1 MENSHFDRLK
11 SLQDR
16 YFVDEFSRV
25 SLKILVYGLEFI
37 IALVENPIEQGNL
50 ENRLDL
56 INNVKFWDSTV
67 SSSVCRKWEN
77 GYHIYH
83 STMVK

>member
-56 INNVKFWDSTV
+56 INNVKF
-67 SSSVCRKWEN
+67 
-77 GYHIYH
+77 
-83 STMVK
+83 